1 MGLVAENTR
10 LRAALDEIANITER
24 KKSFFPVDWRDQIA
38 ACPECLRY
46 KGHPIQNGICDEHRR
61 PIYAQEE
68 HDRHET
74 KVLGYRAQAIA
85 RAALATPA
93 PDAVQEAARVPEIA
107 ALIEAADNLML
118 NYLQDELCE
127 PDLCVDDEHWAAI
140 HDFNA
145 ALRAIE
151 EAAP

>member
-1 MGLVAENTR
+1 MTDLHTENAR
-10 LRAALDEIANITER
+10 LRAALER
-24 KKSFFPVDWRDQIA
+24 TVAAYDRSNPMRLADQHRDI
-38 ACPECLRY
+38 CDCLR
-46 KGHPIQNGICDEHRR
+46 CATDE
-61 PIYAQEE
+61 
-68 HDRHET
+68 
-74 KVLGYRAQAIA
+74 A

-93 PDAVQEAARVPEIA
+93 PDTRKEVMPDDEPTLSHARPDTSPGVTAGAPAPDAVQEAARGPEIA

-145 ALRAIE
+145 ALRAI
-151 EAAP
+151 AGDRT

>member
-107 ALIEAADNLML
+107 ALIEAVSALGAMPEGYCFCSENRVG
-118 NYLQDELCE
+118 DESKQHE
-127 PDLCVDDEHWAAI
+127 PECRDLRAAI
-140 HDFNA
+140 KSFGW
-145 ALRAIE
+145 
-151 EAAP
+151 